1 MQLHFTF
8 TRNPQF
14 LSEEDVYA
22 ITPVHDPAELLKE
35 GYALCLVWRPKF
47 DGNTVPL
54 ETLRG
59 VWHKPDG
66 GEQDATLYFMQD
78 RAEVQS
84 RTKNALD
91 RRLKSPYLFAA
102 WKKDGQRLFKII
114 HNPRVRV
121 QSDSLADI
129 LPNFIEGRFEP
140 RAIYRRKHSIMTLIM
155 MDAKR
160 RKECKELRGR
170 LLELLEIQKRLKD

>member
-1 MQLHFTF
+1 
-8 TRNPQF
+8 
-14 LSEEDVYA
+14 
-22 ITPVHDPAELLKE
+22 
-35 GYALCLVWRPKF
+35 
-47 DGNTVPL
+47 
-54 ETLRG
+54 
-59 VWHKPDG
+59 
-66 GEQDATLYFMQD
+66 MQD

-114 HNPRVRV
+114 HNHRVRV

-129 LPNFIEGRFEP
+129 LPYFIEGRFEP

>member
-14 LSEEDVYA
+14 LSEEEVYA

-35 GYALCLVWRPKF
+35 GYALCLVWRPEF

-66 GEQDATLYFMQD
+66 GKQDATLYFMQD

-91 RRLKSPYLFAA
+91 RR
-102 WKKDGQRLFKII
+102 R
-114 HNPRVRV
+114 RVRICSPHGKRTDNV
-121 QSDSLADI
+121 SSKSSTITASE
-129 LPNFIEGRFEP
+129 F
-140 RAIYRRKHSIMTLIM
+140 RAILWRTFCPTSSKAASSPARSIGGNTPS
-155 MDAKR
+155 
-160 RKECKELRGR
+160 
-170 LLELLEIQKRLKD
+170 

>member
-14 LSEEDVYA
+14 LSEEEVYA

-35 GYALCLVWRPKF
+35 GYALCPVWRPEF

-84 RTKNALD
+84 RPRT
-91 RRLKSPYLFAA
+91 PWTAA
-102 WKKDGQRLFKII
+102 
-114 HNPRVRV
+114 
-121 QSDSLADI
+121 
-129 LPNFIEGRFEP
+129 
-140 RAIYRRKHSIMTLIM
+140 
-155 MDAKR
+155 
-160 RKECKELRGR
+160 
-170 LLELLEIQKRLKD
+170 

>member
-14 LSEEDVYA
+14 LSEEEVYA
-22 ITPVHDPAELLKE
+22 ITPVHDPAELLRE
-35 GYALCLVWRPKF
+35 GYALCLVWRPEF

-102 WKKDGQRLFKII
+102 WKKDG
-114 HNPRVRV
+114 
-121 QSDSLADI
+121 
-129 LPNFIEGRFEP
+129 
-140 RAIYRRKHSIMTLIM
+140 
-155 MDAKR
+155 
-160 RKECKELRGR
+160 
-170 LLELLEIQKRLKD
+170 